1 MQLKTI
7 LNRIE
12 PYKSFV
18 YGKAQMIDTGRV
30 PRIEV
35 TIEPR
40 ANGRPLCSSCGRPA
54 PGYDRQ
60 PQPRRFEYVPLWG
73 MAVCFLYRM
82 RRVNCAT
89 CGVKTEQVPW
99 ADGKCQLTTSYRWFL
114 ARWAKRLSWKE
125 TASAFHT
132 TWENVFRAVKHA
144 VSWGLVHRDER
155 GITAIGIDEI
165 QWSRGHNYLTLVYQI
180 NEGCKRLLWVGSE
193 RKEETLRAFF
203 RLLTDEVRTGIRFV
217 CSDMWKP
224 YLQVIREEVSQAVHV
239 LDRFHLMKKMNEAI
253 DQVRREEAA
262 RLKQDGYEHILKH
275 ARWCLLKRPE
285 NLTDQQTVKLRELMK
300 YNLRSLRARLLRED
314 FQRFWNYS
322 SPGWAGKFLDEW
334 CRRTMRSQLEPM
346 KKVAASLRRHRPLIL
361 NWFRARG
368 AISAG
373 IVEGFNNKAKL
384 TTRKAYGFRTF
395 EAAETALYH
404 ALGALPEAEFTHEFC

>member
-18 YGKAQMIDTGRV
+18 YSRVEMIDNGGQ
-30 PRIEV
+30 PEIEI

-40 ANGRPLCSSCGRPA
+40 ANGRPICSGCRRPA
-54 PGYDRQ
+54 AGYDRQ
-60 PQPRRFEYVPLWG
+60 RAPRRFEYVPLWAIG
-73 MAVCFLYRM
+73 VSFLYRM
-82 RRVNCAT
+82 RRVNCST
-89 CGVKTEQVPW
+89 CGIKTEQVPW
-99 ADGKCQLTTSYRWFL
+99 ADGKCQLSYRWFL
-114 ARWAKRLSWKE
+114 AGWAKRLSWKE
-125 TASAFHT
+125 VALAFHT

-144 VSWGLVHRDER
+144 VQWGLVHRDEK

-165 QWSRGHNYLTLVYQI
+165 QRSRGHNYLTLVYQI
-180 NEGCKRLLWVGSE
+180 DEGCKRLLWVVGE
-193 RKEETLRAFF
+193 RTEESLRSFF
-203 RLLTDEVRTGIRFV
+203 GTLTDEVRSGIRFV

-224 YLQVIREEVSQAVHV
+224 YLQVIQEELDQAVHV

-253 DQVRREEAA
+253 DQVRREEASQ
-262 RLKQDGYEHILKH
+262 LKQAGYEHILKH
-275 ARWCLLKRPE
+275 SRWCLLKRPE

-314 FQRFWNYS
+314 FQRFWEYS
-322 SPGWAGKFLDEW
+322 RVGWAGNFLDEW
-334 CRRTMRSQLEPM
+334 CRRTMRSRLEPM

-368 AISAG
+368 SISAG

-384 TTRKAYGFRTF
+384 TTRKAYGFRTL
-395 EAAETALYH
+395 EACERRLKMP
-404 ALGALPEAEFTHEFC
+404 ALGRRFA

>member
-132 TWENVFRAVKHA
+132 TWEHVEPDANVSH
-144 VSWGLVHRDER
+144 H
-155 GITAIGIDEI
+155 
-165 QWSRGHNYLTLVYQI
+165 
-180 NEGCKRLLWVGSE
+180 
-193 RKEETLRAFF
+193 
-203 RLLTDEVRTGIRFV
+203 
-217 CSDMWKP
+217 
-224 YLQVIREEVSQAVHV
+224 
-239 LDRFHLMKKMNEAI
+239 
-253 DQVRREEAA
+253 
-262 RLKQDGYEHILKH
+262 
-275 ARWCLLKRPE
+275 
-285 NLTDQQTVKLRELMK
+285 
-300 YNLRSLRARLLRED
+300 
-314 FQRFWNYS
+314 
-322 SPGWAGKFLDEW
+322 WA
-334 CRRTMRSQLEPM
+334 
-346 KKVAASLRRHRPLIL
+346 
-361 NWFRARG
+361 
-368 AISAG
+368 
-373 IVEGFNNKAKL
+373 
-384 TTRKAYGFRTF
+384 
-395 EAAETALYH
+395 
-404 ALGALPEAEFTHEFC
+404 